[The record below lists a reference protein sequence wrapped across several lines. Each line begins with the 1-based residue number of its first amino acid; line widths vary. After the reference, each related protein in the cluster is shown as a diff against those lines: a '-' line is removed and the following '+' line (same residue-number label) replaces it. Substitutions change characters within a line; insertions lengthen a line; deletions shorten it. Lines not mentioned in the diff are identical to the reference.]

1 MKHLFRNQS
10 PGFAGYAG
18 LAAFAAVYLLLAGLV
33 LSPHSLI
40 GFITPQ
46 AEARHD

>member
-18 LAAFAAVYLLLAGLV
+18 LAAFAAAYLLLAGLI
-33 LSPHSLI
+33 LAPHSLI
-40 GFITPQ
+40 GFVSPQ
-46 AEARHD
+46 VETRHD